1 MKTYSVIQSEES
13 SKTISIKRKILQS
26 YLTNG
31 NSTIADICKEMEL
44 SVPTVTKLIG
54 ELQEEQLI
62 KEFGKLDR
70 NGGRRPSVYGLNP
83 EAGYFVGVE
92 IMNDHLNIGVVDFS
106 GHYIKE
112 FGKTVSFTVENSSS
126 NFEALCVIIGD
137 FLEGLPQEY
146 ARVFNVGITISG
158 RVNPEKGLSYTLYD
172 FVEEPLA
179 KVLSQRLGVKVLL
192 DNDTRAMGYGEF
204 HHGVVDKEKNVIFLN
219 FCWGFGI
226 SIIIDGVPYFGKSG
240 FSGELGHM
248 SYFDNEIICQCGKK
262 GCVETE
268 VSGCAVDRILRE
280 KYKSGTSTIL
290 ADKIKSKQVLSIEDI
305 IQAVK
310 DEDTLAI
317 EIVEDASYKMGKIMA
332 GMINVFNP
340 DLVVLGG
347 PFAKLGEYIR
357 LPFKS
362 AVKKY
367 SINLVNKDTEIKTS
381 TLENKSGVVGICL
394 IARARMLELM

>member
-112 FGKTVSFTVENSSS
+112 LGKTVSFTVENSSS

-262 GCVETE
+262 GCVET
-268 VSGCAVDRILRE
+268 
-280 KYKSGTSTIL
+280 
-290 ADKIKSKQVLSIEDI
+290 
-305 IQAVK
+305 
-310 DEDTLAI
+310 
-317 EIVEDASYKMGKIMA
+317 
-332 GMINVFNP
+332 
-340 DLVVLGG
+340 
-347 PFAKLGEYIR
+347 
-357 LPFKS
+357 
-362 AVKKY
+362 
-367 SINLVNKDTEIKTS
+367 
-381 TLENKSGVVGICL
+381 
-394 IARARMLELM
+394 